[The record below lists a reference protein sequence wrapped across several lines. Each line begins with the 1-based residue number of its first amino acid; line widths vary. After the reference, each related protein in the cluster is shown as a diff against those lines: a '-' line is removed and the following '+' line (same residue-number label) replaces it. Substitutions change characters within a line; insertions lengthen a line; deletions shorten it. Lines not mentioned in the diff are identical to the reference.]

1 MDIVHYP
8 DPVLR
13 KKGAV
18 VQEITEGAVQRA
30 REMLEAMYQ
39 AQGVGLAAPQ
49 VGWSVQLCVI
59 NPTPD
64 ERENELICVNP
75 VLVDPSGEEVAE
87 EGCLS
92 LPEVRGNITRAT
104 GVTCRFYDLEG
115 TRHEVVAEGLLA
127 RVFQHEI
134 DHLNGRL
141 IIDRMTP
148 ASRLAARGRLK
159 ELERAY
165 KARQPRR
172 ALA

>member
-1 MDIVHYP
+1 MEIIHYP

-13 KKGAV
+13 QKGAV
-18 VQEITEGAVQRA
+18 IREVSDAVVQRA
-30 REMLEAMYQ
+30 RQMIEAMYG
-39 AQGVGLAAPQ
+39 ADGVGLAAPQ

-59 NPTPD
+59 NPTPQ
-64 ERENELICVNP
+64 ERENELVCVNP
-75 VLVDPSGEEVAE
+75 VLVDPVGEDVAE

-92 LPEVRGNITRAT
+92 LPEVHGNIPRAAR
-104 GVTCRFYDLEG
+104 VTCRFYDLDGE
-115 TRHEVVAEGLLA
+115 RHEIEAEGLLA
-127 RVFQHEI
+127 RVFQHEV

-148 ASRLAARGRLK
+148 ASRLSVRGRLK

-165 KARQPRR
+165 KAR